1 MFERLPGLRKFL
13 RSPARQP
20 HLIGLAIA
28 VIVTAGLLVAVLTKA
43 IPFVAITVAGVIGTV
58 LLIFGDF
65 RDGERD
71 RPHQE
76 EPTPAPPVHARQ
88 VERNPEHRP
97 QRL

>member
-1 MFERLPGLRKFL
+1 MFERLPGLKKLF

-28 VIVTAGLLVAVLTKA
+28 VVSTAGLLIAVLTKA
-43 IPFVAITVAGVIGTV
+43 IPFVAITVVGVIVTA

-65 RDGERD
+65 QDGQRDQPR
-71 RPHQE
+71 QE
-76 EPTPAPPVHARQ
+76 DPTPEPVPAARQ
-88 VERNPEHRP
+88 VERSPEHRA